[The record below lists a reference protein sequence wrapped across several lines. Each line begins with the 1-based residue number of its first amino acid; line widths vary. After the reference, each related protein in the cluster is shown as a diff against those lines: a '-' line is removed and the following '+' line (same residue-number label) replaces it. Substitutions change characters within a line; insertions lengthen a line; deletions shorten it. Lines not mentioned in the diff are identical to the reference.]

1 MTKIEKL
8 TKHELID
15 LINESKSVKELL
27 LKIGYKNTG
36 TYLYNIF
43 NNLLK
48 KYDIENPNYK
58 PQPSNI
64 VDYQI
69 YELSEIFVVNSNF
82 KNRKSIK
89 NKLIKYKI
97 MEYKCTK
104 CDISSWMNEPIT
116 LQLEH
121 KNGINN
127 DNRLENLELLCPNCH
142 SQTSTYCGR
151 NIKYEDKFC
160 ECGNKIESNKK
171 KCRSCILEKMR
182 ITNIENRKVKNRPD
196 IKEILENVEKYGFLK
211 TGKLYGVSDNAVRK
225 WIKYANKK

>member
-8 TKHELID
+8 TKEEFID
-15 LINESKSVKELL
+15 LINESKSVKEIL

-43 NNLLK
+43 NNLLE
-48 KYDIENPNYK
+48 KYDIEKPKYK

-64 VDYQI
+64 IDYKK
-69 YELSEIFVVNSNF
+69 YELSEIFVENSTF
-82 KNRKSIK
+82 RSRSSIK
-89 NKLIKYKI
+89 KKLLKYNI
-97 MEYKCTK
+97 FEYKCSK
-104 CDISSWMNEPIT
+104 CSISNWMGNPIT

-127 DNRLENLELLCPNCH
+127 DNRIENLEFLCPNCH
-142 SQTSTYCGR
+142 SQTSTFCGK
-151 NIKYEDKFC
+151 NIKFDEKFC
-160 ECGNKIESNKK
+160 ECGDKISRKK
-171 KCRSCILEKMR
+171 TKCRKCILEKMR

-196 IKEILENVEKYGFLK
+196 IEEILENVKKYGFLK

-225 WIKYANKK
+225 WIKYANKE